1 MPQHLEVFLS
11 LGLALAAGLLI
22 GLERERS
29 APKDRTTNS
38 FVGGIRTH
46 PLVALVG
53 GVATLS
59 ARQLGITPVLLA
71 FLAVAALL
79 AVNYAG
85 DVLRNGHRGITSES
99 AFLLSF
105 LLGVLSL
112 TRGVIEPLA
121 SRALVVAATAVVA
134 AFLLSAKHTLHPLV
148 RRMSGEDVA
157 ASLKLLVVVVVVL
170 PLLPDRTYD
179 PYAVL
184 NPYKLG
190 LLVVLISG
198 VSFLGYV
205 TIRLLGPERGLGV
218 TGLVGGLVSSTAVTL
233 AMSAR
238 VRERPELAEPG
249 AVAVMLASTIMFFRV
264 LFVVAVIFPA
274 LLGRLVYPMFLGA
287 AGGVFA
293 CWLLWRRSR
302 RSALPPSGIH
312 LRNPFSLGHAVFF
325 ALLFGVALLGTKAAS
340 DHLGAGG
347 TLAAAVL
354 AGATDADAAAVSLA
368 VLARVGG
375 ITSAFAATAV
385 FVGVAANSVAK
396 GLIAFSAGGARFGKV
411 VLEAQLL
418 VLVAGAVGAVLAF
431 LV

>member
-1 MPQHLEVFLS
+1 MPQHLEPFLS
-11 LGLALAAGLLI
+11 LGIALAAGLLI

-29 APKDRTTNS
+29 APRDPTTDS
-38 FVGGIRTH
+38 FVGGVRTH

-85 DVLRNGHRGITSES
+85 DVIRNGHRGITSES

-112 TRGVIEPLA
+112 TRGVIEPLG
-121 SRALVVAATAVVA
+121 SRALVVAGIAVVA
-134 AFLLSAKHTLHPLV
+134 TFLLSSKHTLHPLV
-148 RRMSGEDVA
+148 RRTSGEDVA
-157 ASLKLLVVVVVVL
+157 GTLKFLVVAVVVL

-179 PYAVL
+179 PYGVL

-198 VSFLGYV
+198 LSFLGYA

-249 AVAVMLASTIMFFRV
+249 AVGVMLASTIMFLRV
-264 LFVVAVIFPA
+264 LLVVAVISPA
-274 LLGRLVYPMFLGA
+274 LLGRLVYPMLVGA
-287 AGGVFA
+287 AGGVVA

-302 RSALPPSGIH
+302 RISQPPSGIQ
-312 LRNPFSLGHAVFF
+312 LRNPFDLGHAIFF
-325 ALLFGVALLGTKAAS
+325 ALLFAAALLGTKAAS
-340 DHLGAGG
+340 VHLGAGG

-354 AGATDADAAAVSLA
+354 AGATDADAAAISIA
-368 VLARVGG
+368 VVARTGG
-375 ITSAFAATAV
+375 IGTGFAAVAV
-385 FVGVAANSVAK
+385 FVGVASNTVAK
-396 GLIAFSAGGARFGKV
+396 GLLALSAGGARFGKL
-411 VLEAQLL
+411 VLGAQLL
-418 VLVAGAVGAVLAF
+418 VLAAGAAGAAFAFVL
-431 LV
+431 